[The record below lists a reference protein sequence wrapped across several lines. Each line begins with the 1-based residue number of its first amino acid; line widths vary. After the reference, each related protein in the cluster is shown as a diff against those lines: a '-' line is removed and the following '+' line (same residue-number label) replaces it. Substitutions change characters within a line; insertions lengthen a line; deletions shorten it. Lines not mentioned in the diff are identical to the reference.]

1 VYIVD
6 PYKILDIDPLAAT
19 PKDIK
24 KAYRKK
30 AKYYH
35 PDLNKDK
42 DAEKNFIRV
51 VAAYEA
57 LTASKS
63 KPAVEVKVRTK
74 RKTEPP
80 RRPTKEEKK
89 AQKEEAARRMR
100 EEIRDILYAQQ
111 YARRFD
117 SIIDLA
123 MVFGGIG
130 FMILLYYFP
139 ILL

>member
-1 VYIVD
+1 MD
-6 PYKILDIDPLAAT
+6 PYKMLDIDPTAT
-19 PKDIK
+19 PKEIK

-42 DAEKNFIRV
+42 DAEKDFIRV

-57 LTASKS
+57 LTAKRS
-63 KPAVEVKVRTK
+63 KPEVKVKVMKK

-100 EEIRDILYAQQ
+100 EEIKDILYAQQ
-111 YARRFD
+111 YVRRFD
-117 SIIDLA
+117 SIIDIA
-123 MVFGGIG
+123 MIAGGIG
-130 FMILLYYFP
+130 LMILLYYIP